1 MSKTMPTQ
9 DLHAYLKLI
18 FPPREAL
25 VTLSLIMLTSSTI
38 ATSLNIPTKS
48 SSVICFG
55 TCPTNSLTLSPSSS
69 TFLPSSRLSPSVP
82 TSPFDLTT
90 SPLSSSVIASSL
102 SLSLPLP
109 SISFLFF
116 FVRPLSEWAGMDWNG
131 LRYNIKN

>member
-55 TCPTNSLTLSPSSS
+55 TCPTNNLTLSPSSS

-102 SLSLPLP
+102 SLSLSLP
-109 SISFLFF
+109 SPLNFFLVFLCSS
-116 FVRPLSEWAGMDWNG
+116 PLRMGRNGLEWAT
-131 LRYNIKN
+131 I